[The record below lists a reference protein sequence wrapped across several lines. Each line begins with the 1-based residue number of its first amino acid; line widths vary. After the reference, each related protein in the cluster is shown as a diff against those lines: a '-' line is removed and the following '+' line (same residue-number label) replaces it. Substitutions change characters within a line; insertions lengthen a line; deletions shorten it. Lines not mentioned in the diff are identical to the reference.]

1 MGLIKKKR
9 RRKNLCQEPK
19 HHRQTYDGKSCTLFT
34 SPLHCGA
41 QPDHTALTDTHRRRP
56 DVGAPPH
63 NSITVTEIPDS
74 FGAFVQRP
82 SHQEMRGG
90 EENLKWQRL
99 GDLKLLIG
107 GAQKMTGSF

>member
-1 MGLIKKKR
+1 MGLIKKR
-9 RRKNLCQEPK
+9 RRKNLYQEPK

-34 SPLHCGA
+34 SALHCGA

-74 FGAFVQRP
+74 FGAFLLP
-82 SHQEMRGG
+82 SGNEGGGRGKS
-90 EENLKWQRL
+90 EVAAAR
-99 GDLKLLIG
+99 
-107 GAQKMTGSF
+107 